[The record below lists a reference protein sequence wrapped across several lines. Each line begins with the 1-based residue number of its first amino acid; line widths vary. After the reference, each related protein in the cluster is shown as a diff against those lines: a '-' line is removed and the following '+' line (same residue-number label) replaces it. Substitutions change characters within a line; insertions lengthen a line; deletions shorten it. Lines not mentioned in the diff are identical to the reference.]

1 MTDSNLFLDSETRFD
16 TINTNLS
23 LINGN
28 PVCCGEPLVI
38 FYVIHAILQVAK
50 SLCQVYLKQV
60 SQQILQVG
68 AKVRGESYLQ
78 EQRKK
83 GTMAYQ
89 ARSRHVLLGYSI
101 YRTIENMY

>member
-1 MTDSNLFLDSETRFD
+1 MDAV
-16 TINTNLS
+16 NTNLS
-23 LINGN
+23 LVYGN

-50 SLCQVYLKQV
+50 SLCQVYLEQV

-78 EQRKK
+78 ERKK
-83 GTMAYQ
+83 TGTHQ
-89 ARSRHVLLGYSI
+89 AQSTHRPHFNSY
-101 YRTIENMY
+101 TW